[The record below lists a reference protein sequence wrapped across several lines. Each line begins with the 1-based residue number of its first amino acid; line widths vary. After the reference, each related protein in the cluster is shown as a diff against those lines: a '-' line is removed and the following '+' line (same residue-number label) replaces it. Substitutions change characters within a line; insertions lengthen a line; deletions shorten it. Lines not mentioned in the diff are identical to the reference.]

1 MTEASLRLLF
11 VGASGATLAA
21 LAAHCARGDIAVV
34 ADGAAALDYQH
45 GRGAHAG
52 QGPVRPRLIV
62 LDLAAEVAAAVA
74 ALKADSGAGT
84 IPLVVFCEPGDAGV
98 PAACYRAG
106 ANACVVKP
114 AAAAALHSAVA
125 ALLAFWLEANEVAP
139 SAD

>member
-1 MTEASLRLLF
+1 MTDTSLRLLF

-21 LAAHCARGDIAVV
+21 LEAHCARGDIAVV

-52 QGPVRPRLIV
+52 QAPVRPRLIV
-62 LDLAAEVAAAVA
+62 LDLAAELAAAAVA
-74 ALKADSGAGT
+74 ALKADTSIRT
-84 IPLVVFCEPGDAGV
+84 IPLVVFCESGDAGV
-98 PAACYRAG
+98 LAACYRAG

-125 ALLAFWLEANEVAP
+125 ALVAFWLEANEVAP
-139 SAD
+139 